1 MSGFGGG
8 TGQVAERPS
17 HLASRAHSVVLLQT
31 TEFLALMVQVVP
43 LQQGPSDGLKK
54 AKSLKVIFRRKSTH

>member
-31 TEFLALMVQVVP
+31 TEFLALMVQMSP
-43 LQQGPSDGLKK
+43 LQQGPSDRLKISEK
-54 AKSLKVIFRRKSTH
+54 FESYFQT